1 MKKIQWK
8 WDGWIAAIMAWSAF
22 LHFYQIGNSGSNVY
36 YTAAAKS
43 MAASWKAFFFAA
55 LDPEGFITVDKP
67 PAALWLQALSVKVF
81 GVSDFSVLIPE
92 ALAGVASTWMMYV
105 IVKPW
110 AGRIAARWASFVF
123 SCY

>member
-1 MKKIQWK
+1 
-8 WDGWIAAIMAWSAF
+8 
-22 LHFYQIGNSGSNVY
+22 
-36 YTAAAKS
+36 

-81 GVSDFSVLIPE
+81 GVSDFSVLLPE

>member
-36 YTAAAKS
+36 YTATAKS

-81 GVSDFSVLIPE
+81 RSERF
-92 ALAGVASTWMMYV
+92 
-105 IVKPW
+105 
-110 AGRIAARWASFVF
+110 
-123 SCY
+123 